1 MNRLATYIVIA
12 ATVIVSVAVAFIV
25 VHQKRK
31 VLLEEV

>member
-12 ATVIVSVAVAFIV
+12 ATVVISVAIAFVV